1 VSSGAQNISIGVVT
15 VVGTRLPHLCPE
27 ETVLRVKTPL
37 HALSSRIFL
46 FNREVI
52 LIGET
57 SLRQTETLYGGKER
71 S

>member
-1 VSSGAQNISIGVVT
+1 VASGAQNISIGVVT
-15 VVGTRLPHLCPE
+15 VVGTRRPHLCPE
-27 ETVLRVKTPL
+27 KTVLRVKTPL

-57 SLRQTETLYGGKER
+57 SLR
-71 S
+71 